1 MHRLRLVFA
10 HLPILLSSAISIGV
24 SPEVGFLRAEGG
36 EPRYAGAGLVL
47 VTLAAL
53 LALVQLA
60 IWLVWARRRFA

>member
-1 MHRLRLVFA
+1 MQRLRLVLA
-10 HLPILLSSAISIGV
+10 HLPILLSVALSVVV
-24 SPEVGFLRAEGG
+24 SPELGLLRSESG
-36 EPRYAGAGLVL
+36 EASHAGTGLAL